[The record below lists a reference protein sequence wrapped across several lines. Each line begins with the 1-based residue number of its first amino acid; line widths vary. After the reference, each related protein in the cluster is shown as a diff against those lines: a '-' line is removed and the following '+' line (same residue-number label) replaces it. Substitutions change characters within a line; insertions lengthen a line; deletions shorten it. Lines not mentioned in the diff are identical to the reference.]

1 MWKRRNHLVHL
12 ILVFAVSALVA
23 SSVMSQETPTG
34 DSKAPIK
41 NLQFQSADIRS
52 VLTFLADYGGV
63 NVVVAPKVS
72 GTVTIKL
79 SNVGWRQALEI
90 IGSTYDMAIVEEA
103 QKGYFRVLPVEDYR
117 NEVTEQRKHMQSQL
131 QLEPLQTKIVHIS
144 NSTSNDMIKAVKS
157 LLTERG
163 KASSDPR
170 SNSVILQE
178 VPSNFDAVLSFI
190 AELDRPAKQIKI
202 SAQLVE
208 ISTNN
213 LTEIGVNWRVDGSF
227 RTNSGRTIS
236 QTGSVT
242 ADLGATAPV
251 GQYSISALQ
260 NGWTV
265 NAVVEALVTS
275 GNGKI
280 VAHPEI
286 TTIENKMA
294 RVQVGQKVPIKQFD
308 ESGNTA
314 IVFEEVG
321 TILMVTP
328 HITAENQILM
338 HLRPERSTFEFDPNG
353 IVISTNNAETNVIVG
368 NGETAVIA
376 GLTTQDE
383 VESVV
388 GVPVLKDIPILGNLF
403 KFTQKRVQSRDLVI
417 FVTPT
422 IVETGI
428 AMSDR
433 L

>member
-41 NLQFQSADIRS
+41 HLQFQSADIRS

-90 IGSTYDMAIVEEA
+90 IGSTYNMAIVEEA

-131 QLEPLQTKIVHIS
+131 QLEPLRTQIVHIS

-178 VPSNFDAVLSFI
+178 VPSNFDALLSFI

-208 ISTNN
+208 ISTTN

-236 QTGSVT
+236 QAGSVT

>member
-41 NLQFQSADIRS
+41 HLQFQSADIRS

-131 QLEPLQTKIVHIS
+131 QLEPLRTQIVHIS

-208 ISTNN
+208 ISTTN

-236 QTGSVT
+236 QAGSVT

-376 GLTTQDE
+376 GLTTHDE

>member
-23 SSVMSQETPTG
+23 SSVMAQETPTG
-34 DSKAPIK
+34 DPKAPIK

-131 QLEPLQTKIVHIS
+131 QLEPLRTKIVHIS

-208 ISTNN
+208 ISTTN

-321 TILMVTP
+321 TILLVTP

>member
-41 NLQFQSADIRS
+41 HLQFQSADIRS

-131 QLEPLQTKIVHIS
+131 QLEPLRTQIVHIS

-178 VPSNFDAVLSFI
+178 VPSNFDALLSFI

-208 ISTNN
+208 ISTTN

-236 QTGSVT
+236 QAGSVT

>member
-163 KASSDPR
+163 KATSDPR

-213 LTEIGVNWRVDGSF
+213 LTEIGVNWRVDGWF

-236 QTGSVT
+236 QTGSVA
-242 ADLGATAPV
+242 ADLGTTTPV

-403 KFTQKRVQSRDLVI
+403 KFTQKSVKSRDLVI